1 MPTIIKNGSRVE
13 IKGFQDL
20 KKMPLIIENEIKRQ
34 QKTKVKPEVRKSNID
49 GSSTFLRPIPG
60 SARMY
65 PETDIKPIPITKK
78 LLNSIK
84 KPELISEIYL
94 QAWKNKLKGVTI
106 YRDGSR
112 YPILSTEG
120 ELSDFQRNKEKE
132 YSTTNEEGEKITV
145 KGDDI
150 IKLPDGTLITM
161 YHYLKN
167 SNNEIEEV
175 LSATQFEDA
184 TT

>member
-1 MPTIIKNGSRVE
+1 M
-13 IKGFQDL
+13 
-20 KKMPLIIENEIKRQ
+20 
-34 QKTKVKPEVRKSNID
+34 
-49 GSSTFLRPIPG
+49 
-60 SARMY
+60 
-65 PETDIKPIPITKK
+65 
-78 LLNSIK
+78 
-84 KPELISEIYL
+84 
-94 QAWKNKLKGVTI
+94 
-106 YRDGSR
+106 
-112 YPILSTEG
+112 STEG